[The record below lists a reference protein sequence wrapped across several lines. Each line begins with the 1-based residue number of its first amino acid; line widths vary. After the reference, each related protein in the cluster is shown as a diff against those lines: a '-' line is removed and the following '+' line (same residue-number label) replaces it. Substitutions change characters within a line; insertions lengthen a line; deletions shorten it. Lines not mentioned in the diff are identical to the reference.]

1 MPRKFK
7 VICIK
12 ADPLNWLKVGEVY
25 EVQQWNGKTIV
36 EPGAFAMDSSRF
48 KEHFV
53 LFHEG
58 NTKGGN
64 Q

>member
-7 VICIK
+7 VLCIK
-12 ADPLNWLKVGEVY
+12 ADPLNWLEVGKVY

-36 EPGAFAMDSSRF
+36 GDGAFSIDSSRF

-58 NTKGGN
+58 NTKGGE